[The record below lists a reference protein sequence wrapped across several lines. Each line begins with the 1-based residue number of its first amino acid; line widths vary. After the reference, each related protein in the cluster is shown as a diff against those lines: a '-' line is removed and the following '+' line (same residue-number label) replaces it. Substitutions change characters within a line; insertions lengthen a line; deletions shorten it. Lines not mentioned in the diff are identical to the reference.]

1 MEELLKKISEIY
13 IQKGIKSV
21 TMDDLAHELGVS
33 KKTLYVHF
41 KDREEVVDKV
51 FLYLI
56 QDHRCNIELIEIQN
70 NNAIDKLLEVSKF
83 LNSHIQKL
91 HPSINYD
98 LMKYYPKTWAKF
110 ISYKNDHIYNK
121 IKANIAKGIEEGLY
135 RSDFNIEII
144 AKLYNRFMELPIDNE
159 ITLKQDVTI
168 DEIFKNLF
176 IYHIRGI
183 ASQKGIDYLESK
195 I

>member
-41 KDREEVVDKV
+41 RDKEEVVDSV

-56 QDHRCNIELIEIQN
+56 RDHRCNIEQLEILS

-83 LNSHIQKL
+83 LNSHIKKL

-98 LMKYYPKTWAKF
+98 LMKYYPKTWAKL

-121 IKANIAKGIEEGLY
+121 IKANIVKGIEEGLY

-144 AKLYNRFMELPIDNE
+144 ARLYARFMELPLDNEVTLNNE
-159 ITLKQDVTI
+159 ITI
-168 DEIFKNLF
+168 DDIFKNLF

-183 ASQKGIDYLESK
+183 ASQKGIEYLESK

>member
-1 MEELLKKISEIY
+1 MEELLRKISEIY

-41 KDREEVVDKV
+41 KDKEEVVDKV

-56 QDHRCNIELIEIQN
+56 QDHRCNIEILDIKKQ
-70 NNAIDKLLEVSKF
+70 NAIDKLLEVSQF
-83 LNSHIQKL
+83 LNSHIQKI

-98 LMKYYPKTWAKF
+98 LMKYYPKTWEKLILF
-110 ISYKNDHIYNK
+110 KNDHIYNK

-135 RSDFNIEII
+135 RGDFNIEII
-144 AKLYNRFMELPIDNE
+144 AKLYTRIMELPMDKDIN
-159 ITLKQDVTI
+159 LKQDI
-168 DEIFKNLF
+168 SLDEIFKNLF